1 LSAIGND
8 TLCSGVNEPAPA
20 QTTRTALSTE
30 TARNNSLHW
39 SSNATSTLGLAMS
52 FETQVDDWTY
62 PVMYSLIKLSLS
74 AAVFF
79 AFLIWLYQPRVLEN
93 PGVAAFQPPPATRLV
108 PAPRKMDPPEIFEI
122 ASTGARVAVVDGNRS
137 SDAIIKK
144 SISRVGK
151 HKPRQKAVPLYRD
164 RERVFANDRYRGWNG
179 SRYNFWF

>member
-1 LSAIGND
+1 
-8 TLCSGVNEPAPA
+8 
-20 QTTRTALSTE
+20 
-30 TARNNSLHW
+30 
-39 SSNATSTLGLAMS
+39 MS
-52 FETQVDDWTY
+52 FKTQVDDWTY

-151 HKPRQKAVPLYRD
+151 PKPRQQAVPLHRERD
-164 RERVFANDRYRGWNG
+164 RVFANDRYREWNN
-179 SRYNFWF
+179 SRYKSWF